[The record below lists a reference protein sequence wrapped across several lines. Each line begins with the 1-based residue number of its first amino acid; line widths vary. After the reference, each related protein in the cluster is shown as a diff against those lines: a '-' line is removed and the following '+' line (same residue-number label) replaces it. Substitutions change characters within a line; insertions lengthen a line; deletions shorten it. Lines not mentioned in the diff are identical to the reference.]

1 MIISFG
7 RLNSSNVLAHYVQ
20 QETYHNC
27 ADIAI
32 ARGRGT
38 EVTELPPSKFQID
51 QFATSQHGAEDIDVF
66 SQS

>member
-1 MIISFG
+1 MG
-7 RLNSSNVLAHYVQ
+7 CGP
-20 QETYHNC
+20 QEIYYNC

-38 EVTELPPSKFQID
+38 EVTELPPSKFQFD
-51 QFATSQHGAEDIDVF
+51 EFAIFQHGAEDIDVF